1 MKPGKYT
8 IKELFVNREV
18 EQIVIPEIQRDYV
31 WKKEQVEGLMNSL
44 LSDYIKFD
52 TEIINVTADNEEI
65 KNLFINYYKKQQY
78 ASNIGFIYA
87 YNDAEYKGKYFL
99 IDGQQRVT
107 TVYLLLLN
115 LFIGTDQKADFEKK
129 YFKDSQ
135 LKIDFKVRESSRDF
149 FKNFIRFCLDNSFEE
164 TVDFRAD
171 FINKLTTQYW
181 YYNEYANDKTI
192 QSIINNY
199 VAINSFVQT
208 KSLNSKNFLNYILD
222 YVDCW
227 YFDTN
232 ISEQGEELYI
242 YMNARGEQIQ
252 NNENIKA
259 DLLGALK
266 ETDIELVSE
275 REDYNGE
282 KSVDGLK
289 KYWGKKWEDWQDF
302 FWVNKG
308 TNDNADNGFNEFLK
322 CIAGLEQY
330 LVKIERQHQEFSS
343 IYDLITLPKLE
354 SYIDNF
360 KWLINNKVNFTQKY
374 SYSTWSNKCIERIWE
389 LFNNDTTDW
398 FIDYSDDNKALELNR
413 MAFIWPIFYYQN
425 QKGDNQN
432 IDEAYRVLRI
442 FYIRLNNN
450 IRAVKSVKGLV
461 EYIVRNGVWDN
472 NKLQLQNLNP
482 NQKLDDEEEAK
493 NVKTYLKEEIE
504 KHAFLVN
511 QTSDE
516 IRQIEELIWEIEDHP
531 INLNGRNLK
540 NQNSSHLV
548 DFNDGLNLEE
558 LKLVKNKFY
567 ELFPFDDIEK
577 EGYKFSKN
585 LQPLLLHYGKFHHK
599 VKPNYLDNY
608 DFNNWRRIV
617 RNADGE
623 AFKNFFE
630 TFKKSTAKLRE
641 LLDIKEKE
649 FCNNNND
656 ILKKV
661 QDLYSQ
667 LIIYS
672 IILKQEAWK
681 KGGRMAIKNWESQDG
696 LFDNTA
702 NIYNLQSNFISQN
715 EKLWT
720 LVPKNSKDKITET
733 STVSEL
739 YNNILKD
746 E

>member
-44 LSDYIKFD
+44 LSDYIKFE

-65 KNLFINYYKKQQY
+65 KNLFINYYKKQQF

-115 LFIGTDQKADFEKK
+115 LFIATDDKADFEKK

-135 LKIDFKVRESSRDF
+135 LKIDFKVRESSHDF
-149 FKNFIRFCLDNSFEE
+149 FKNFIRFCLDNNFEE
-164 TVDFRAD
+164 TAD
-171 FINKLTTQYW
+171 FNSDFTKKLITQYW
-181 YYNEYANDKTI
+181 YYSEYANDKTI

-199 VAINSFVQT
+199 VVINNFVQT
-208 KSLNSKNFLNYILD
+208 KNLNSKNFLNYILD

-266 ETDIELVSE
+266 EADIELVFN
-275 REDYNGE
+275 RKDYSGD
-282 KSVDGLK
+282 KTVAGLK
-289 KYWGKKWEDWQDF
+289 NYWGKKWEDWQDF

-322 CIAGLEQY
+322 CVAGLEQY
-330 LVKIERQHQEFSS
+330 LVKIDFSNRKFAS
-343 IYDLITLPKLE
+343 IYELVTLEKLE
-354 SYIDNF
+354 SHILNF
-360 KWLINNKVNFTQKY
+360 KWITENKDDFSKNYNY
-374 SYSTWSNKCIERIWE
+374 SAWLDKSITRIWD
-389 LFNNDTTDW
+389 LFNKDTTDW
-398 FIDYSDDNKALELNR
+398 FIDYSDDNKATELNR
-413 MAFIWPIFYYQN
+413 MAFIWPILYYLN
-425 QKGDNQN
+425 KKENT
-432 IDEAYRVLRI
+432 IDTEEAYRVLRV
-442 FYIRLNNN
+442 FYVRLYNN

-461 EYIVRNGVWDN
+461 EFIIRNGVWDN
-472 NKLQLQNLNP
+472 NKLQLQNLIS
-482 NQKLDDEEEAK
+482 NQILDDEEESK

-504 KHAFLVN
+504 KHTFLVN
-511 QTSDE
+511 QSPKD
-516 IRQIEELIWEIEDHP
+516 IKKIEELIWEIEDHP
-531 INLNGRNLK
+531 INLRGSNLK
-540 NQNSSHLV
+540 NQNCTHLIN
-548 DFNDGLNLEE
+548 FEGNLNLIEIE
-558 LKLVKNKFY
+558 LVKNKFY
-567 ELFPFDDIEK
+567 ELFPLEKEEK

-585 LQPLLLHYGKFHHK
+585 LQSLLLHYGKYHHK
-599 VKPNYLDNY
+599 VKPYYLDNY

-617 RNADGE
+617 RNTDGN
-623 AFKNFFE
+623 AFFQFFE
-630 TFKKSTAKLRE
+630 EFKKIDIELRE
-641 LLDIKEKE
+641 LLDNKESVFTK
-649 FCNNNND
+649 NNNE
-656 ILKKV
+656 LVKKV
-661 QDLYSQ
+661 NDLYSQ
-667 LIIYS
+667 IIIYT
-672 IILKQEAWK
+672 IVLKQKAWQ
-681 KGGRMAIKNWESQDG
+681 KGGRMAVKNWESQDG
-696 LFDNTA
+696 LFDITA

-720 LVPKNSKDKITET
+720 MVPKNIKDKITET
-733 STVSEL
+733 TTVSEL